1 MRAFVLIPL
10 AVCVYE
16 IISLILPLKLPL
28 WGRIF
33 SYLILLS
40 GLTKFFLYRPRANG
54 FEIIELP
61 YGASLLVAVIFNFII
76 VAFFILLAK
85 DFIFIIWKI
94 FSRLNA
100 GRLPAFPGHYAS
112 LFAFS
117 IALCTTLYG
126 TYEGLKLPQVKTH
139 EVFIKNLGREF
150 DGMKIAMLVDIHA
163 DELTNHNAVQKIV
176 DRTNA
181 LSPDLILIP
190 GDFVDGSVKARSHDL
205 EPIKDLRA
213 KFGVFGT
220 TGNHEYYFDFQGWFN
235 EIQNFGVK
243 LLNNEKIVLKSGDAE
258 LIIAGLPDITGGM
271 MGLTAPNL
279 DEALK
284 DIPEDVQV
292 ILMDHQPRN
301 AGLNAKHKN
310 IALQLS
316 GHTHGG
322 QMPVMYSLVKKMNNG
337 FVRGWYDVGD
347 MKLFVSPG
355 TSQWN
360 GFAFRLFDPSEI
372 SLFILRPM
380 E

>member
-1 MRAFVLIPL
+1 MRAFILIPL

-16 IISLILPLKLPL
+16 IASLILPLKLPL
-28 WGRIF
+28 LGRIL

-40 GLTKFFLYRPRANG
+40 GLAKFFLYRPGSNG
-54 FEIIELP
+54 FDIIALP
-61 YGASLLVAVIFNFII
+61 YWASLLVAVIFNFII
-76 VAFFILLAK
+76 VAFFILVAK
-85 DFIFIIWKI
+85 DFIFVLWKI

-100 GRLPAFPGHYAS
+100 GGAPAFPHYYAS
-112 LFAFS
+112 LFVFS
-117 IALCTTLYG
+117 IAFCAALYG
-126 TYEGLKLPQVKTH
+126 TYNLPP
-139 EVFIKNLGREF
+139 EF
-150 DGMKIAMLVDIHA
+150 ENFKIAMLVDIHA
-163 DELTNHNAVQKIV
+163 DELTNHDFVQKIV

-205 EPIKDLRA
+205 EPIKNLRA

-220 TGNHEYYFDFQGWFN
+220 TGNHEYYFDFNGWIK
-235 EIQNFGVK
+235 EIQNFGVR
-243 LLNNEKIVLKSGDAE
+243 LLNNEKIILKSCDAE

-271 MGLTAPNL
+271 MGLTAPDL

-284 DIPEDVQV
+284 DVPENIPV

-301 AGLNAKHKN
+301 ARRNAEHKN

-337 FVRGWYDVGD
+337 FVRGWYDIGN

-360 GFAFRLFDPSEI
+360 GFAFRLFDPSDI
-372 SLFILRPM
+372 SLLILHS